1 MSTIAG
7 CALMASVIG
16 LQIVGG
22 PLYDVYGIRPD
33 FPAIALATIALTLR
47 PGAAIAVA
55 ILAGAALDISSAGVA
70 GTHMTA
76 CLGLVFFILRGR
88 KTGWDEDRA
97 GRSLLST
104 GGILIA
110 VLPPHLMSWAL
121 DGRPLNSAIRFAG
134 TAGYTILFAWPL
146 HRLLKPTLEWS
157 VSPGQRPGLLLGR
170 ASWQRRA

>member
-1 MSTIAG
+1 MSTIVG
-7 CALMASVIG
+7 CALISSVIG

-33 FPAIALATIALTLR
+33 FPAIALATIALTLS
-47 PGAAIAVA
+47 PAGAIAVA

-88 KTGWDEDRA
+88 KTGWGEDRT
-97 GRSLLST
+97 GRALLST

-110 VLPPHLMSWAL
+110 VLIPHAMSWAL
-121 DGRPLNSAIRFAG
+121 DGRHLNSA
-134 TAGYTILFAWPL
+134 ILFAWPF

-157 VSPGQRPGLLLGR
+157 VPRGQRPGLLLR
-170 ASWQRRA
+170 RTSWQRRA

>member
-1 MSTIAG
+1 MSTIVG
-7 CALMASVIG
+7 CALISSVIG

-33 FPAIALATIALTLR
+33 FPAIALATIALTLS
-47 PGAAIAVA
+47 PAGAIAVA
-55 ILAGAALDISSAGVA
+55 ILAGAVLDISSAGVA

-88 KTGWDEDRA
+88 KTGWGEDRT
-97 GRSLLST
+97 GRALLST

-110 VLPPHLMSWAL
+110 VLIPHAMSWAL
-121 DGRPLNSAIRFAG
+121 DGRHLNSAILFAG
-134 TAGYTILFAWPL
+134 TAGYTILFAWPF

-157 VSPGQRPGLLLGR
+157 VPRGQRPGLLLR
-170 ASWQRRA
+170 RTSWQRRA